1 MLKLVYYKCL
11 KLVVNI
17 VKLSPPLSACLFV
30 GYHYSP
36 SIIAQRVV
44 RGFISRSCRLPRLT
58 RICEL
63 IIKVQKRVRGFLFR
77 QMIQREFFNLVLS
90 QGQQDLLTLSSTDS
104 WLLPSGARRGL
115 KKLVVCIQEWKR
127 RFHLKKQAIA
137 IKKIRFWC
145 QMAYQR
151 YVYKSRMLLRD
162 EQQVF
167 IYYTPAFERELL
179 EIAEK
184 AAHRDPFL
192 MAMSLEDR
200 EKFIQERCTRSGVSV
215 LRTPFQSTCSLQ
227 IESPIVRARRA
238 NPTKSVSPKRDHRK
252 AAAEACLSAIVR
264 IFPTDFQH
272 ENHLLIAEKQF
283 LHQDMER
290 ITRLKRNHQLAVNNS
305 NTDGRHENDT
315 GNKAQPRAVLVH
327 LSQLHS
333 ELEKRLVICNK
344 KILSACIK
352 LQQWKTR
359 APVHLSLARVKIKPR
374 GHVPLR
380 WERKKINQLLL
391 SRKRSWIMQQESQHP
406 SGGTSAKYQK
416 MRVLIPWSIDM
427 YLQIMAT
434 LERTLAGCCGPAF
447 SLSYEQIRKVN
458 AVISIQSAW
467 RASQHQSKRNSLEVA
482 ISRALVCIQRWWRF
496 RTGLRRRLDFVRSAL
511 LLCAT
516 ITSSTLFMEEN
527 VYRVLSD
534 AGSWASVRVVMRP
547 CKEQSLHCR
556 MVEGKV
562 EIALSPGQ
570 LLLRNHSRRERV
582 GDGNSVYSSFCSVS
596 HQRCGAYL
604 PVWLPGTPE
613 HNEESMSSRDEDA
626 TPLLLVEQVHAEP
639 TLLERELLVGLNDY
653 AHGSNNTSSNPY
665 QSFAMCQK
673 VVETSANVM
682 ELSRCLS
689 YKTKK
694 SWQGAQAST
703 RTTAPVFAL
712 EATSFVR
719 LTFESVDEA
728 RKRALVLLSKTF
740 DPVTHSFARLYSVE
754 ALFGAALGHHQ
765 VMRERGS

>member
-1 MLKLVYYKCL
+1 MAVSLAWTDRHCRV
-11 KLVVNI
+11 
-17 VKLSPPLSACLFV
+17 
-30 GYHYSP
+30 HRSP

-63 IIKVQKRVRGFLFR
+63 VVKVQKRVRGFLFR
-77 QMIQREFFNLVLS
+77 QMIQREFFALVLS
-90 QGQQDLLTLSSTDS
+90 QGQQDLLTVSSTDS

-115 KKLVVCIQEWKR
+115 KKLVVYIQEWKR
-127 RFHLKKQAIA
+127 KFYLKKQAIA

-151 YVYKSRMLLRD
+151 YVYKSKLFLTD
-162 EQQVF
+162 EQHVF

-179 EIAEK
+179 EVAEK

-200 EKFIQERCTRSGVSV
+200 ERFIRERCTRSGVSV
-215 LRTPFQSTCSLQ
+215 LRTPFESTCSLQ
-227 IESPIVRARRA
+227 IENPNVRARRA
-238 NPTKSVSPKRDHRK
+238 QNNKSSLPKRKQRK

-264 IFPTDFQH
+264 IFPSDFTH
-272 ENHLLIAEKQF
+272 ENHLLITEKHF

-290 ITRLKRNHQLAVNNS
+290 IASLKREHQLAVNSNS
-305 NTDGRHENDT
+305 SGRRHGESDN
-315 GNKAQPRAVLVH
+315 AVQPRAILVH
-327 LSQLHS
+327 LTQLYD

-359 APVHLSLARVKIKPR
+359 SPVHFSLACVRIRPR

-391 SRKRSWIMQQESQHP
+391 SRKRSWTFHQQ
-406 SGGTSAKYQK
+406 SGGGASAQYQK
-416 MRVLIPWSIDM
+416 MHVLIPWSIDM
-427 YLQIMAT
+427 YLQIMSM
-434 LERTLAGCCGPAF
+434 LDRSPVGSCGPAF
-447 SLSYEQIRKVN
+447 ALSYEQIRKVN
-458 AVISIQSAW
+458 AVICIQSAW
-467 RASQHQSKRNSLEVA
+467 RAFIHQSRRNSLEVA

-496 RTGLRRRLDFVRSAL
+496 RLGLRRRLDFVRSCL

-534 AGSWASVRVVMRP
+534 AASWTAVRGVMRP
-547 CKEQSLHCR
+547 CREQSLHCR
-556 MVEGKV
+556 MLDGKV

-570 LLLRNHSRRERV
+570 LLLRNHSRRERIMTTAS
-582 GDGNSVYSSFCSVS
+582 GSMFNSFRTAS

-626 TPLLLVEQVHAEP
+626 TPLLLVERVHAEP
-639 TLLERELLVGLNDY
+639 TLLERVLMMGLDG
-653 AHGSNNTSSNPY
+653 AADCSHGGNSSNPY
-665 QSFAMCQK
+665 RGFAMCQK
-673 VVETSANVM
+673 VVETSVNVM
-682 ELSRCLS
+682 DLSHRLS

-694 SWQGAQAST
+694 PWQGVQEGTSANGAVLS
-703 RTTAPVFAL
+703 L

-728 RKRALVLLSKTF
+728 RKRALVLLSKTY
-740 DPVTHSFARLYSVE
+740 DPVTRSYARLYSVE

-765 VMRERGS
+765 VMTTEAHMNQFP

>member
-1 MLKLVYYKCL
+1 M
-11 KLVVNI
+11 
-17 VKLSPPLSACLFV
+17 
-30 GYHYSP
+30 
-36 SIIAQRVV
+36 

-63 IIKVQKRVRGFLFR
+63 VVKVQQRVRGFLFR

-90 QGQQDLLTLSSTDS
+90 QGQQDLLTVSSTDS

-115 KKLVVCIQEWKR
+115 KKLVVYIQEWKR

-151 YVYKSRMLLRD
+151 YVYKSKLLLKD

-167 IYYTPAFERELL
+167 IYYTPVFERELL

-192 MAMSLEDR
+192 MAMSTEDR
-200 EKFIQERCTRSGVSV
+200 EKFIRERCTHSGVSV
-215 LRTPFQSTCSLQ
+215 LRVPFQSTCSLQ
-227 IESPIVRARRA
+227 IESPNVRARRA
-238 NPTKSVSPKRDHRK
+238 NASKTSPSKRDQRK
-252 AAAEACLSAIVR
+252 ATAETCLSAIVR
-264 IFPTDFQH
+264 IFPSDFTH

-290 ITRLKRNHQLAVNNS
+290 ITHLKRKHHLAVNSNNNS
-305 NTDGRHENDT
+305 SGLRLVDKEGD
-315 GNKAQPRAVLVH
+315 KQPRAILVH
-327 LSQLHS
+327 LSQLYT

-359 APVHLSLARVKIKPR
+359 PPVHFSLARVRIRPR

-391 SRKRSWIMQQESQHP
+391 SRKRGWVSQQQQQQQQQQI
-406 SGGTSAKYQK
+406 GGASAPYPK

-427 YLQIMAT
+427 YLQIMSM
-434 LERTLAGCCGPAF
+434 LDRSLASGCSGPAF
-447 SLSYEQIRKVN
+447 ALSYEQIRKVN

-467 RASQHQSKRNSLEVA
+467 RAFMRQSRRNSLEVA

-496 RTGLRRRLDFVRSAL
+496 RLGLQRRLDFVRSCL

-527 VYRVLSD
+527 VYRVLSG
-534 AGSWASVRVVMRP
+534 AGSWTAVRAVMRP
-547 CKEQSLHCR
+547 CREQSLHCR

-570 LLLRNHSRRERV
+570 LLLRNHSQRARV
-582 GDGNSVYSSFCSVS
+582 TTAGTGTSSMLSSFRTAS

-604 PVWLPGTPE
+604 PVWLPGTPD

-626 TPLLLVEQVHAEP
+626 TPHLLVERVHAEP
-639 TLLERELLVGLNDY
+639 TLLERELMLGLNSAIDSSC
-653 AHGSNNTSSNPY
+653 GSNPY
-665 QSFAMCQK
+665 RGFPICRK
-673 VVETSANVM
+673 VVETSASVM
-682 ELSRCLS
+682 ELSRRLS
-689 YKTKK
+689 YTNKK
-694 SWQGAQAST
+694 PWQGVQGGMNAVLS
-703 RTTAPVFAL
+703 L

-728 RKRALVLLSKTF
+728 RKRALVLLSKTY
-740 DPVTHSFARLYSVE
+740 DPVTHSYARLYSIE
-754 ALFGAALGHHQ
+754 ALFGVALGHHQ
-765 VMRERGS
+765 VMTDFGS